1 MKKLGLIILV
11 AVMALGALGAA
22 YAAWSQPLYVNG
34 NVTNG
39 TLKADFGYVVAPTDI
54 AAVTAVVS
62 DYHFTGDLL
71 TITIANAYPGMDEYV
86 YFQVG
91 NIGTIPETVSVTSV
105 SALPVW
111 LGVAA
116 LAPSGPI
123 AVGAWSGVGQGWVH
137 IWAAGD
143 NTSMPQGGTA
153 TFQVVLT
160 AAQ

>member
-11 AVMALGALGAA
+11 VVMALGALGAA

-39 TLKADFGYVVAPTDI
+39 TLKAEFGYIVNPPDPI
-54 AAVTAVVS
+54 AAISGVVS
-62 DYHFTGDLL
+62 NAYFTGDLL
-71 TITIANAYPGMDEYV
+71 TVTVANAYPGMDQYL
-86 YFQVG
+86 YYQVG

-105 SALPVW
+105 TPLPGW

-116 LAPSGPI
+116 LAPSGSI
-123 AVGAWSGVGQGWVH
+123 AVGAWSGQGWIH
-137 IWAAGD
+137 IWANGD
-143 NTSMPQGGTA
+143 NTTMPQGGTA

-160 AAQ
+160 ANQ